1 MSIHR
6 CQWVRNQPEI
16 YTEYHDKEW
25 GVPVHDDVKLFEFI
39 ILEGAQAGLSWLTIL
54 KRREGYRKAFAQFDV
69 HKVAKY
75 NSNKVEELMQ
85 NSDIIRNRRKIE
97 ATIKNAQVFIEI
109 QQEFGSF
116 SRYMW
121 AFVNNKPIQNRFK
134 SMQEIPAKTNISE
147 IISKDLKKRGMN
159 FVGPTII
166 YAHMQA
172 TGMVNDHEV
181 GCFRYC
187 EVKAF

>member
-1 MSIHR
+1 MDKHR
-6 CQWVRNQPEI
+6 CQWVNNQSELYI
-16 YTEYHDKEW
+16 DYHDKEW
-25 GVPVHDDVKLFEFI
+25 GVPVYDDIKLFEFI

-69 HKVAKY
+69 HKVAKF
-75 NSNKVEELMQ
+75 NSKKIEELMQ

-116 SRYMW
+116 SKYMW
-121 AFVNNKPIQNRFK
+121 AFVDNKPIQNKIK
-134 SMQEIPAKTNISE
+134 SIEEIPAITEVSE
-147 IISKDLKKRGMN
+147 LISKDLKKRGMN

-181 GCFRYC
+181 NCFRYC
-187 EVKAF
+187 EVKAL